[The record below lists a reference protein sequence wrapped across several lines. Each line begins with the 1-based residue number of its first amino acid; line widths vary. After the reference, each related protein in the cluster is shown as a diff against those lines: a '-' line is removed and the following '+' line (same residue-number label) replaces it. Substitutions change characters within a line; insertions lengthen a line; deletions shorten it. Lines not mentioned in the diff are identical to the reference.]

1 MEKEMATHSSVLAW
15 RIPGTVEP
23 GGLPSMESHRVGH
36 DWSDLAA
43 AAAACEPERGLFPV
57 IWHLWTSVVQKS
69 PLNFTIQWEETIPFP
84 MRSEAQPWGEDPF
97 SNSTL
102 PLVISLSPR
111 VPFRVH
117 SAFFSYFSIKV
128 RRRQWHPTPVFLTG
142 ESQGRRNLVD
152 CRLRGRTESD
162 TTEMT

>member
-1 MEKEMATHSSVLAW
+1 MNQC
-15 RIPGTVEP
+15 G
-23 GGLPSMESHRVGH
+23 
-36 DWSDLAA
+36 
-43 AAAACEPERGLFPV
+43 PE
-57 IWHLWTSVVQKS
+57 S

-128 RRRQWHPTPVFLTG
+128 QRRQWHPTPVFLPG
-142 ESQGRRNLVD
+142 EPQGRRNLVG
-152 CRLRGRTESD
+152 CRLQGRTETD